1 MWAARRSSGALR
13 GTPQAACRALNHPG
27 LQADPSPMR
36 LRLLALLLV
45 ALMSSGCF
53 ALDELDKS
61 NEILDSHSP
70 TRGKN
75 AKAAQ
80 AAGQAGAKPGDPA
93 QDPKAREKAWWSSAR
108 SLSTADEKPSEDP
121 SVRCRIAGN
130 VRFTRQT
137 DCLTQ
142 GGTVL

>member
-1 MWAARRSSGALR
+1 
-13 GTPQAACRALNHPG
+13 
-27 LQADPSPMR
+27 MR

-45 ALMSSGCF
+45 ALLGSGCF
-53 ALDELDKS
+53 VLDELDKG

-70 TRGKN
+70 TRSKG
-75 AKAAQ
+75 AQAHAAA
-80 AAGQAGAKPGDPA
+80 AAGQQPGKPGDPK
-93 QDPKAREKAWWSSAR
+93 QDPKAREKAWWESAR
-108 SLSTADEKPSEDP
+108 TLSRADEKPSEDP
-121 SVRCRIAGN
+121 NVRCRLGGN